1 MHSCAASW
9 KIKGEHVVR
18 PELCCV
24 PRAFEAN
31 YDDDC
36 NNCVSH
42 NNSAWASI
50 IILSLD
56 QPHKG
61 LR

>member
-1 MHSCAASW
+1 M
-9 KIKGEHVVR
+9 R

-36 NNCVSH
+36 NNRVSH

>member
-1 MHSCAASW
+1 MAASR
-9 KIKGEHVVR
+9 KIKGEDVM
-18 PELCCV
+18 LCCV
-24 PRAFEAN
+24 PCAFEAN